1 MFCKEAG
8 ASIEVA
14 GILENPDMS
23 RLDRSL
29 IARLPAFQG
38 LTPDDLDRVLAR
50 ATPLRIA
57 KGAPIF
63 ECEQEAQSF
72 FLLLDG
78 HVRVVR
84 TTPQGQEVIIRYISP
99 GELLGIAIAVGRA
112 TYPATAV
119 AAIDC
124 VVLAWPS
131 QLWPDFAAAYPGFAG
146 NAYKTIGDRLQDAHA
161 RVIELSTAQV
171 DQRVALALVKLAQQ
185 TGKPTAE
192 GLLID
197 FPISRQDIAEMT
209 GTTLHTV
216 SRLLTAWQ
224 ESGLVKSGRQKVTVV
239 DSDRLLALA
248 EAAPS

>member
-1 MFCKEAG
+1 LS
-8 ASIEVA
+8 ASRRR
-14 GILENPDMS
+14 IL
-23 RLDRSL
+23 
-29 IARLPAFQG
+29 
-38 LTPDDLDRVLAR
+38 
-50 ATPLRIA
+50 
-57 KGAPIF
+57 
-63 ECEQEAQSF
+63 

-84 TTPQGQEVIIRYISP
+84 TTPQGREVIIRYISP
-99 GELLGIAIAVGRA
+99 GELLGIAIAVSRA

-192 GLLID
+192 VAD
-197 FPISRQDIAEMT
+197 RFPDLASGHCGDDRNDASHREPTSDRM
-209 GTTLHTV
+209 
-216 SRLLTAWQ
+216 A